1 MALDEL
7 RENDE
12 SFENSGIS
20 YVIEKNLLEKVQ
32 PVKVDYV
39 SSAFGSGF
47 KIDSSLVPAGGCG
60 SSCSC

>member
-1 MALDEL
+1 MALDEP

-20 YVIEKNLLEKVQ
+20 YVIEKDLLERVQ

-39 SSAFGSGF
+39 TSAFGSGF
-47 KIDSSLVPAGGCG
+47 KIDSSLVSGGGCG

>member
-1 MALDEL
+1 MALDEP

-20 YVIEKNLLEKVQ
+20 YVIEKDLLDRVQ

-39 SSAFGSGF
+39 SSAYGSGF
-47 KIDSSLVPAGGCG
+47 KIDSGLVSGSGCG